1 MALAWFDCPNKRYNG
16 IRLTDA
22 DVLRKED
29 QNDRINLAD
38 ISQPATTAIQIAL
51 VSLLASWNIKP
62 LAVVGH
68 SSGEIAAAYAAGALS
83 LSACMA
89 VAYHRGALASKLAGR
104 GAMLAIGATVAEVTS
119 LLGKVTSGKA
129 VIACIN
135 SPSLITASGDVD
147 AVDTLHKLAIDANI
161 FARKLKVDTAYH
173 SHQMREIEA
182 EYLTKLGGIKPNP
195 TTESSPRL
203 YSSLRGKQ
211 ILLEELEA
219 DYWCENLTSPVLFSQ
234 AVTDLCRERNNADSV
249 SPVDVIVEI
258 GPHSTLKAPIQEILK
273 SRNHISGA
281 STRYLPT
288 LLRDSDAAR
297 SLLNTAG
304 ALYCT
309 GYPVESSNL
318 YTSPHEKSYKLL
330 SDLPQY
336 PWLHTKRYWH
346 ETRISRNNRFRRFPR
361 HDLLGALVEDFNELE
376 PRWRSVIRLS
386 EIPWLSHHLIQS
398 SVVFPFAAYVSMACE
413 AAFQRATMRGQTVG
427 PTYSY
432 NFREIF
438 VKRSL
443 ILTESSQVE
452 LSFTLRARP
461 DGSKNKSS
469 TWDEFCIYSHT
480 EETGWAEHCSGLVSV
495 VQDKQDPNEVD
506 GQRELEGSS
515 QDYLKLVSAHE
526 EACRVR
532 LDCSKAYNVM
542 ARSGMDYGS
551 SFRNVVEAKA
561 NAGLCAGT
569 LVIPDTAA
577 LMPHHHQTPYI
588 VHPAMLDSCLHVAVF
603 AACGDEL
610 SNISLRVPTYVKSL
624 RISYCAERVPG
635 DQVRVFASAETTN
648 ATNEMNATVTV
659 FDNNDRSA
667 GVKPAIEI
675 IEIMAS
681 KLPSRGLNT
690 DEDLTRGLCYKP
702 QWEPCLQVLRPEQY
716 QQLMP
721 NNFEG
726 GEIQIQSRNMER
738 AALYYTQ
745 TALSTLTAGEVDS
758 FHEHHQKLYRVLQTV
773 SERGTATLLPSQ
785 IKEWLQADD
794 MERLKFLDL
803 VKNADDCGRM
813 MCTVGEQLPQIF
825 RKEVDPLSIMFSQDM
840 LEKYYGSYLGL
851 QKGYAIC
858 SQWIGQYL
866 SHQNPAMNI
875 LEIGAGTGST
885 TLPLLQSL
893 SNQNGLPPR
902 FGHFF
907 FTDISAGFFER
918 AKERLSTWGDLITC
932 KTLDIEK
939 DPIGQGF
946 EEASFDLVVASNV
959 LHATANMNNTLRNA
973 RKLLKNGGR
982 IIILES
988 TTLALSQTILFGTI
1002 PGSSEYSK

>member
-1 MALAWFDCPNKRYNG
+1 MALARFDCPNEKYDE
-16 IRLTDA
+16 IKLTNA
-22 DVLRKED
+22 DILQKDD

-68 SSGEIAAAYAAGALS
+68 SSGEIAAAYAVGALS

-89 VAYHRGALASKLAGR
+89 VAYQRGALASKLAGR
-104 GAMLAIGATVAEVTS
+104 GAMLAIGATIAGVTS
-119 LLGKVTSGKA
+119 LLAQVTSGKA

-135 SPSLITASGDVD
+135 SPSLITTSGDID
-147 AVDTLHKLAIDANI
+147 AVDELQKLAIDANI
-161 FARKLKVDTAYH
+161 FARKLNVDTAYH
-173 SHQMREIEA
+173 SHHMKEIEA

-195 TTESSPRL
+195 TTELSPRFH
-203 YSSLRGKQ
+203 SSLRGKQ

-219 DYWCENLTSPVLFSQ
+219 NYWCENLTSPVLFSQ
-234 AVTDLCRERNNADSV
+234 AVTDLCRGRNDDKSM
-249 SPVDVIVEI
+249 SPTDVIIEI
-258 GPHSTLKAPIQEILK
+258 GPHSSLKAPIQEILK
-273 SRNHISGA
+273 SKNQFSGCSA
-281 STRYLPT
+281 RYVPT
-288 LLRDSDAAR
+288 LLRNSDAAR
-297 SLLNTAG
+297 DLLNTAG
-304 ALYCT
+304 ALHCT
-309 GYPVESSNL
+309 GCPVELSNL
-318 YTSPHEKSYKLL
+318 YPSPQEKSSKLL

-346 ETRISRNNRFRRFPR
+346 ETRISKNNRFRPFPR

-398 SVVFPFAAYVSMACE
+398 SIVFPFAAYVSMACE
-413 AAFQRATMRGQTVG
+413 AAFQRATMRNQTVG
-427 PTYSY
+427 PSHSYS
-432 NFREIF
+432 FREIF
-438 VKRSL
+438 VRRSL
-443 ILTESSQVE
+443 ILTETSQVE

-469 TWDEFCIYSHT
+469 TRDEFCIYSHT
-480 EETGWAEHCSGLVSV
+480 EETGWSEHCSGLVSV

-506 GQRELEGSS
+506 GQRELESCS
-515 QDYLKLVSAHE
+515 QDHSRLVSAHV

-532 LDCSKAYNVM
+532 LDCFKAYDVM

-569 LVIPDTAA
+569 LVVPDTAA
-577 LMPHHHQTPYI
+577 LMPHDHQTPYI
-588 VHPAMLDSCLHVAVF
+588 VHPTILDSCLHIAVF
-603 AACGDEL
+603 ATCGGEISD
-610 SNISLRVPTYVKSL
+610 ISLRVPTYVKSL
-624 RISYCAERVPG
+624 RISHCAEPVPG
-635 DQVRVFASAETTN
+635 AKLRVLASAETSN

-659 FDNNDRSA
+659 FDGNERSA
-667 GVKPAIEI
+667 GVKPIIEI
-675 IEIMAS
+675 IEIMAT
-681 KLPSRGLNT
+681 KLPTRGLDN
-690 DEDLTRGLCYKP
+690 DQGLIRGLCYKP

-721 NNFEG
+721 EEFEG
-726 GEIQIQSRNMER
+726 GKIQIQSRNMER

-745 TALSTLTAGEVDS
+745 TALSTLSTNEVAG
-758 FHEHHQKLYRVLQTV
+758 FHEHHQKLYRVLRKV
-773 SERGTATLLPSQ
+773 PELGTSTLLPSQ
-785 IKEWLQADD
+785 MTEWLQADET
-794 MERLKFLDL
+794 ERVEFLKS
-803 VKNADDCGRM
+803 VKNTDDCGRM

-825 RKEVDPLSIMFSQDM
+825 RKEVDPLSIMFFQDM
-840 LEKYYGSYLGL
+840 LEKYYSSYLGL

-858 SQWIGQYL
+858 SRWIGQYL

-885 TLPLLQSL
+885 TIPLLQSL

-959 LHATANMNNTLRNA
+959 LHATANMNNTLRNV

-982 IIILES
+982 MIVLES

-1002 PGSSEYSK
+1002 PGSSEHS